1 MNAEGQLELRGTPPL
16 GFEARKRNLHL
27 APLAELKEFR
37 GNTNLD
43 LGYRCV
49 RANAKT
55 AHVAFT
61 CRAHRR
67 CGPLVEAG
75 IPQRS
80 LPTLSTPRRV
90 RIQHFE
96 KSYCLHPPHII
107 LQRQAKRIENGAELR
122 SRPNSGGKHINRG

>member
-1 MNAEGQLELRGTPPL
+1 MDAEGQLELRGTPPL

-55 AHVAFT
+55 AHVPFT

-67 CGPLVEAG
+67 CDLWWKPEF
-75 IPQRS
+75 RS
-80 LPTLSTPRRV
+80 GRYRR
-90 RIQHFE
+90 
-96 KSYCLHPPHII
+96 YAHPGEYASNTSKNHIACTSVI
-107 LQRQAKRIENGAELR
+107 LFGTQQAKRIENGAELR
-122 SRPNSGGKHINRG
+122 SRPNSGGKH